1 MHSQK
6 GSVIISGI
14 GSHLPEKVLTNQD
27 LSKIVDTSDEWILSR
42 TGIRQ
47 RHICSGEECTSDLAT
62 AAARKALDD
71 AGLTTEDIDLL
82 IVATITPDMPFP
94 STACIVQS
102 KLGLG
107 QIAAFDV
114 EAACS
119 GFLYTLDMASA
130 MINSGR
136 YRNAIVIGAEK
147 LSSIIDW
154 KDRATCVLFGDG
166 AGAAVLSRS
175 DEPNT
180 GILDSCLHADG
191 QRPELLL
198 MPAGGSKM
206 PASKGSL
213 KERQHYL
220 KMNGKEIFKF
230 AVRGMERA
238 AKEILDRQNFAFHD
252 IDRIIPHQA
261 NMRIIETIQE
271 RLEIPQEKFYNNLQ
285 NYGNTSAA
293 SIPIALD
300 EAYRKGLVQHE
311 DKLLCLAFGAGLT
324 WGSTLIK
331 WHKP

>member
-1 MHSQK
+1 MQSFK
-6 GSVIISGI
+6 GSVILRGI
-14 GSHLPEKVLTNQD
+14 GSHLPEKVITNKD
-27 LSKIVDTSDEWILSR
+27 LSKIVDTSDEWIYSR

-47 RHICSGEECTSDLAT
+47 RHICSDEECTSDLAT
-62 AAARKALDD
+62 AAAKKALDD
-71 AGLTTEDIDLL
+71 AGLSIDDIDLL

-130 MINSGR
+130 MLNSGR

-154 KDRATCVLFGDG
+154 EDRTTCVLFGDG
-166 AGAAVLSRS
+166 AGAAILSQS
-175 DEPNT
+175 DESGT

-191 QRPELLL
+191 KRPELLR
-198 MPAGGSKM
+198 MPGGGCQM
-206 PASKGSL
+206 PASTVTL
-213 KERQHYL
+213 QDRQHYL
-220 KMNGKEIFKF
+220 KMNGREIFKF
-230 AVRGMERA
+230 AVRGMEQA
-238 AKEILDRQNFAFHD
+238 AKEILERQKLTFKD
-252 IDRIIPHQA
+252 IDHIIPHQA

-271 RLEIPQEKFYNNLQ
+271 RLEIPKDKFYNNLQ

-300 EAYRKGLVQHE
+300 EAYRKGFIHHNE
-311 DKLLCLAFGAGLT
+311 KLLCLAFGAGLT